1 MSMREDFLN
10 VPNHAPLLGYL
21 STLNASFV
29 PVLDYLICFKSE
41 LGLCL
46 QRMVESYNMLLMAQ
60 FRGYHNSENAKS
72 KEFGEKIKFVDQRIK
87 DVNQQKAEQDYKQDL
102 INTLVR
108 NKDKTIEELTQ
119 RLEHV
124 EKSEEELK
132 NYIKK
137 TKMDLDQP
145 EERARAER

>member
-87 DVNQQKAEQDYKQDL
+87 EVN
-102 INTLVR
+102 
-108 NKDKTIEELTQ
+108 
-119 RLEHV
+119 
-124 EKSEEELK
+124 
-132 NYIKK
+132 
-137 TKMDLDQP
+137 
-145 EERARAER
+145 

>member
-1 MSMREDFLN
+1 MIHAQLRHEQGLNSELLNLHSLEMHLPMNMREDFLN

-60 FRGYHNSENAKS
+60 FRGYHNTENAKS
-72 KEFGEKIKFVDQRIK
+72 KEFGDKIKFVDERIK
-87 DVNQQKAEQDYKQDL
+87 DVN
-102 INTLVR
+102 
-108 NKDKTIEELTQ
+108 
-119 RLEHV
+119 
-124 EKSEEELK
+124 
-132 NYIKK
+132 
-137 TKMDLDQP
+137 
-145 EERARAER
+145 